1 MKEPIGHTIRNGKGQ
16 MVRISKFLRIA
27 THDDIHD
34 EAGVVS
40 NDNGILGTLVY
51 YRRWREWVLVPSED
65 GSTVWSHDCMEAI
78 RAELVRRNAL
88 PAPQKA
94 FRSLRS
100 FVEAIP
106 VAP

>member
-1 MKEPIGHTIRNGKGQ
+1 MTEPIGHIIRNGKGQ

-40 NDNGILGTLVY
+40 NNNGILGTLVY
-51 YRRWREWVLVPSED
+51 YRRWREWVLVPDEAA
-65 GSTVWSHDCMEAI
+65 STVWSHDCLEAI

-94 FRSLRS
+94 IRDGRS
-100 FVEAIP
+100 FAQAIP
-106 VAP
+106 E